1 MICQEDL
8 ERGQAHF
15 PNPANFHPLIGI
27 RDQFQFLHSP
37 IIFNRSSSGWTLI
50 VKVRDKMR
58 ASYS

>member
-1 MICQEDL
+1 MICHEDL
-8 ERGQAHF
+8 EPGASPRSQ
-15 PNPANFHPLIGI
+15 PANFHPLIGI